1 MEFRNLAIHDY
12 RDVTMCLPAETGDY
26 TDFNSSKY
34 HHLNV
39 GKIFRGATS
48 VAKNWERLPVAYHG
62 RSSSLVVSGTD
73 FPRPWGQ
80 IKKPGDDQDSIHS
93 PTKALDYELEIGFYF
108 GGPENKLGTPIKI
121 SEAEDHIFGLVLF
134 NDWSARDI
142 QAWEGQPLGPF
153 TAKNFASIV
162 APWVITLDA
171 LEPFRIPL
179 PKQDPTPL
187 DYLNSSNLSTFD
199 FKVNAYIEPKGKEK
213 ALVSASN
220 FKYIYWS
227 MAQQLAHH
235 TVGGC
240 NMKAGD
246 LLASGKKLMIET
258 FEAD

>member
-134 NDWSARDI
+134 NDWSARDL
-142 QAWEGQPLGPF
+142 QA
-153 TAKNFASIV
+153 
-162 APWVITLDA
+162 
-171 LEPFRIPL
+171 
-179 PKQDPTPL
+179 
-187 DYLNSSNLSTFD
+187 
-199 FKVNAYIEPKGKEK
+199 
-213 ALVSASN
+213 
-220 FKYIYWS
+220 
-227 MAQQLAHH
+227 
-235 TVGGC
+235 
-240 NMKAGD
+240 
-246 LLASGKKLMIET
+246 
-258 FEAD
+258 